1 MLSAFLRQNQPKTI
15 IFWGQNDIFF
25 TPAGGEAFL
34 QALPQAE
41 MHRLDSGHFELEDSL
56 DEIATK
62 ITVFYDTQVR
72 K

>member
-34 QALPQAE
+34 QALPLAE
-41 MHRLDSGHFELEDSL
+41 MHRLDSGHFALEDSL
-56 DEIATK
+56 DEIA
-62 ITVFYDTQVR
+62 IRMTVFYDTQVR
-72 K
+72 T